1 MKKGLYKEYQY
12 EKIDSV
18 LRVYIPKYYKD
29 EIKGIKNLTS
39 ARYWGKTVGVWE
51 EEDFCVSIVPWR
63 LFVNCVNLTKVEF
76 PSHLTGFP
84 EYAKSILLTESDRQ
98 ILDEIDLLL
107 NPIGFY
113 K

>member
-1 MKKGLYKEYQY
+1 MGKGLYKEYQY

-29 EIKGIKNLTS
+29 DIKNIKSLTS
-39 ARYWGKTVGVWE
+39 AIYWGKTVEVS

-63 LFVNCVNLTKVEF
+63 LFVNCVNLTKIEF
-76 PSHLTGFP
+76 PAHSAGFP
-84 EYAKSILLTESDRQ
+84 EYVKSILLTESDRK
-98 ILDEIDLLL
+98 ILDEMDLLL
-107 NPIGFY
+107 NPKGFY